1 MEQKVFFNV
10 LPSLSPKS
18 EFESL
23 IEDMKNYTT
32 TNVNFHQGDLL
43 AHSAWTAYYVSELFD
58 INSTSTS
65 PLQMIYHEQLVKDF
79 EAEHL
84 FKFDIKKVLIL
95 AAFLHDIGKAGDRI
109 TNYYD
114 KPEHEKTGALYLFN
128 NNYKDI
134 LGLNIN
140 LTKMLNDFKIR
151 GISKN
156 IIICLVAGHWLIGD
170 AMSSNAPDKAEYF
183 VEKFINIVHNFILDS
198 TLQQNI
204 PFMALLCMMQLIIC
218 VADVLAS
225 QEYKGPLKQIKVFP
239 QIPLEPATHPGI
251 DAYNK
256 FNYDDVI
263 RDFVPKVLTL
273 IHDGNNSDLDEL
285 INNASTISEDDFK
298 QAIETLSHTSHN
310 LDEVSDIIQ
319 AYIKTGDFKK
329 VYLIV
334 VKFPDYI
341 KDLLGIIEETNSI
354 SGFIGYIITITSK
367 IKINEIIGDIIYTGK
382 IKFIEEL
389 IRVNFKFTPYFL
401 NIAKK
406 SYNDSLN
413 DSDKIRS
420 EEIFVL
426 IKKNYD
432 YSEFYIDDK
441 HKIYCETLNN
451 GLDTIPNSLQIT
463 TTRVLIPYEKILQE
477 NFSIFYL
484 DMLPSISEGV
494 IDISYNKDNYGGGF
508 ENTVE
513 IEKGYQF
520 HNDWINKSI
529 NYIKGLSY
537 EDVFTLYGYTH
548 NGDELS
554 NKFLIGNNQSYLEFL
569 NTHLYDGNSYNRY
582 SKNYFPLFFQLLNL
596 INKYDKTQLLKP
608 REDSDF
614 IDMINK
620 TNKVSTKYRLLI
632 NNLDLFKIEII
643 KEATKQYIKDL
654 DRIIKNGPPLSSDV
668 VLYRGVKDKYYYPD
682 PNNKTFV
689 NNTFMSTSYTIF
701 NAFEFANKDCCVKKI
716 ICKAGTPAIFLECIT
731 SHPRENEIL
740 LALNNKFRIIKD
752 EVRNNM
758 PVHLSFEE
766 ICENVISEMN
776 VTTMVTE

>member
-1 MEQKVFFNV
+1 MM
-10 LPSLSPKS
+10 PPGLSPKS
-18 EFESL
+18 EFEAL

-32 TNVNFHQGDLL
+32 LNVDFHQGDLL

-58 INSTSTS
+58 IKSNQTS
-65 PLQMIYHEQLVKDF
+65 PLQQIYHEQLVKDF
-79 EAEHL
+79 EEEHL
-84 FKFDIKKVLIL
+84 FKLDVKKVLIL
-95 AAFLHDIGKAGDRI
+95 AAFLHDIGKAGDGI
-109 TNYYD
+109 LNFYD
-114 KPEHEKTGALYLFN
+114 KPGHEKTGALYLFN
-128 NNYKDI
+128 NRYDTV
-134 LGLNIN
+134 LGSNIN

-151 GISKN
+151 GISRD
-156 IIICLVAGHWLIGD
+156 IIISLVAGHWLIGD
-170 AMSSNAPDKAEYF
+170 AMTSDAPDKAEYF
-183 VEKFINIVHNFILDS
+183 VEQFINIAYNFISDS
-198 TLQQNI
+198 KLQQNI

-225 QEYKGPLKQIKVFP
+225 QEYKGPLTNIKGFP
-239 QIPLEPATHPGI
+239 QIPLEHATHPGM

-256 FNYDDVI
+256 FNYNDI
-263 RDFVPKVLTL
+263 INNFVPNVLTL
-273 IHDGNNSDLDEL
+273 IHEGGNSEIDKL
-285 INNASTISEDDFK
+285 INNATNISEDDFR
-298 QAIETLSHTSHN
+298 QAINSINNYN

-334 VKFPDYI
+334 VRFSEYI
-341 KDLLGIIEETNSI
+341 KDLLGIIEATNSI
-354 SGFIGYIITITSK
+354 QGFIGYIITITSK
-367 IKINEIIGDIIYTGK
+367 VKINEIIGDIIYTGK

-389 IRVNFKFTPYFL
+389 VRVNFNFTPYFL

-406 SYNDSLN
+406 SYNDSIN
-413 DSDKIRS
+413 DTDEIRS
-420 EEIFVL
+420 EEIFDL

-432 YSEFYIDDK
+432 YSDFYIDDK

-477 NFSIFYL
+477 NFSVFYL
-484 DMLPSISEGV
+484 DMLPSITEGV
-494 IDISYNKDNYGGGF
+494 IDINYDKDNYGGGL
-508 ENTVE
+508 ENTVD

-520 HNDWINKSI
+520 HNEWINKSI

-554 NKFLIGNNQSYLEFL
+554 NKFLMGNNQSYLDFVYS
-569 NTHLYDGNSYNRY
+569 HLDDYNSYKRY
-582 SKNYFPLFFQLLNL
+582 STNYFPLFFQLLKL
-596 INKYDKTQLLKP
+596 INKYDKTQLLNP
-608 REDSDF
+608 GEDARF

-620 TNKVSTKYRLLI
+620 ADKVSTKYKLLI
-632 NNLDLFKIEII
+632 NELGLFKIEII
-643 KEATKQYIKDL
+643 KEATEQYIKDL

-668 VLYRGVKDKYYYPD
+668 VLYRGVKDKYYYPN

-701 NAFEFANKDCCVKKI
+701 NAYEFANKDCCVKKI

-740 LALNNKFRIIKD
+740 LGLNNKFTILKD
-752 EVRNNM
+752 EVRNNI

-766 ICENVISEMN
+766 ICENVSSKMN